1 MKNKILFLVIIV
13 IGFFFSFKTQN
24 VLAASTEGSSC
35 TGKTMTEFRGVCKNS
50 CDAKNS
56 EAPDG
61 ICVDSR
67 LQCCITTTPGKC
79 TSSSL
84 ALAGSCKKACV
95 SPEKSDGTCRLGSRA
110 SFKGLDCC
118 VVPPATVDLTSG
130 ASSGGSTDFINP
142 LGSIT
147 TVEALL
153 GNIMGAVQKIIVTLA
168 LVAIVVGALMYVT
181 SAGVEKQTTQAKEA
195 ISAALIGMAIA
206 VAAPSLLKELAGVL
220 GWTTDNSKVNEA
232 LTLSAIALKVLS
244 FLLGTFGVISLIMMI
259 IGASLYMTSAGDEDR
274 MKKGKDVFKYA
285 VLGVVIAMSAM
296 ILVRQI
302 AKFFVA

>member
-1 MKNKILFLVIIV
+1 MKNKILFLVVAFGILA
-13 IGFFFSFKTQN
+13 FFQPQSAS
-24 VLAASTEGSSC
+24 AALTTNPTSAVNNSVGTST
-35 TGKTMTEFRGVCKNS
+35 
-50 CDAKNS
+50 
-56 EAPDG
+56 
-61 ICVDSR
+61 
-67 LQCCITTTPGKC
+67 
-79 TSSSL
+79 
-84 ALAGSCKKACV
+84 
-95 SPEKSDGTCRLGSRA
+95 
-110 SFKGLDCC
+110 
-118 VVPPATVDLTSG
+118 
-130 ASSGGSTDFINP
+130 GGSTEFVNP
-142 LGSIT
+142 LGNIT

-181 SAGVEKQTTQAKEA
+181 SFGVEKQTTQAKEA

-220 GWTTDNSKVNEA
+220 GWTTDNTKVNEA
-232 LTLSAIALKVLS
+232 LTLSAISLKVLS
-244 FLLGTFGVISLIMMI
+244 FLLGTFGVVSLIMMI

-274 MKKGKDVFKYA
+274 ATKGKDVFKYA

>member
-1 MKNKILFLVIIV
+1 MKNKILFLVVAFGILA
-13 IGFFFSFKTQN
+13 FFQPQS
-24 VLAASTEGSSC
+24 ASAT
-35 TGKTMTEFRGVCKNS
+35 VCKTASDCSVEILNKVCTNGTCTTTAGVDANS
-50 CDAKNS
+50 ACAKAHPGFACMEKANGS
-56 EAPDG
+56 E
-61 ICVDSR
+61 CVSK
-67 LQCCITTTPGKC
+67 LCLGATNIQCCKLVTPIALTTNP
-79 TSSSL
+79 TSAVNNS
-84 ALAGSCKKACV
+84 V
-95 SPEKSDGTCRLGSRA
+95 GTS
-110 SFKGLDCC
+110 
-118 VVPPATVDLTSG
+118 T
-130 ASSGGSTDFINP
+130 GGSTEFVNP

-181 SAGVEKQTTQAKEA
+181 SFGVEKQTTQAKEA

-220 GWTTDNSKVNEA
+220 GWTTNNSNVNGA
-232 LTLSAIALKVLS
+232 LSLSAIALKVLS
-244 FLLGTFGVISLIMMI
+244 FLLGTFGVVSLIMMI

-274 MKKGKDVFKYA
+274 ATKGKDVFKYA